1 MDRTFKSVVVL
12 LMLAALPIQ
21 GYAAATKIFCLPETQ
36 RSQSASSHYSH
47 HGGVAEHRSDDPHQ
61 AIAQSQLAQQEHA
74 NYHDHGFKHGSSNCS
89 VSAPCCVGGTIVS
102 SAPIVALL
110 PRANVAPIALA
121 SSTFSTRTIDGLDR
135 PPRLTL
141 L

>member
-1 MDRTFKSVVVL
+1 MDRTFKSVIVWL
-12 LMLAALPIQ
+12 TLAALPIQ
-21 GYAAATKIFCLPETQ
+21 GYAAATKVFCLPEAQ
-36 RSQSASSHYSH
+36 RSQSDSSHHSH
-47 HGGVAEHRSDDPHQ
+47 HGGVAEHHSDDPHQ
-61 AIAQSQLAQQEHA
+61 AITQIQLAQQDPA
-74 NYHDHGFKHGSSNCS
+74 KYHDHGSKHGSSNCS
-89 VSAPCCVGGTIVS
+89 VSAPCCVGGTLVS

-121 SSTFSTRTIDGLDR
+121 SSTFRTRTIDGLDR